1 VWHGGLLELSPDQ
14 THTLRCASRERRG
27 DYRIATQTFY
37 QAAYAELASTMRS
50 EALFPVAT
58 KGFYAFR
65 DPSTRTQSVV
75 LGFSPWSIRF
85 VHNDTFTTPS
95 AYFPTYT
102 RLPFDAWFIAE
113 LARRTASRKH
123 DRYSAGFT
131 LSNRLLKLI
140 RLFYSLR
147 PDSIVRFCCWLRVCI
162 SCKDLIRL
170 RLATLSG
177 WNWFH
182 VCLSLENL
190 IAVCV
195 LCIKERAAGFYYI
208 PLALISCF

>member
-1 VWHGGLLELSPDQ
+1 MKSLSLPIFQARTNSFGEFLGYLGSTAGHICLNTAVWHGGLLELSPDQ
-14 THTLRCASRERRG
+14 THTLRCASRKRGG

-65 DPSTRTQSVV
+65 DTSTRTQSVV
-75 LGFSPWSIRF
+75 LGFSPWSIRS

-102 RLPFDAWFIAE
+102 RLPFNAWFIAK

-123 DRYSAGFT
+123 DRYSLA
-131 LSNRLLKLI
+131 
-140 RLFYSLR
+140 SLCQI
-147 PDSIVRFCCWLRVCI
+147 DF
-162 SCKDLIRL
+162 
-170 RLATLSG
+170 
-177 WNWFH
+177 
-182 VCLSLENL
+182 
-190 IAVCV
+190 
-195 LCIKERAAGFYYI
+195 
-208 PLALISCF
+208 